1 MVTLPKLTKDMIKDY
16 CGARMYNIGREFLK
30 ANPFFVFYREWNML
44 KALSEGTEC
53 PSYAVRILLDE
64 RGIAN
69 SCCTCYVNRS
79 VPCKHIAALLL
90 LWHEQPESV
99 PDRESWASQLRS
111 LPKNQVIQLLEKVVD
126 LYPESESCK
135 VWLTES

>member
-1 MVTLPKLTKDMIKDY
+1 MVTLPKLTKEMIRDY
-16 CGARMYNIGREFLK
+16 CGARMYAIGKEFLK
-30 ANPFFVFYREWNML
+30 GNPFFVYYREWNML
-44 KALSEGTEC
+44 KALSEGTES

-79 VPCKHIAALLL
+79 VPCKHIAGLLIFWL
-90 LWHEQPESV
+90 EEPEAI
-99 PDRESWASQLRS
+99 PEREAWASNLKS
-111 LPKNQVIQLLEKVVD
+111 LHKQDIVKLLEKVVD